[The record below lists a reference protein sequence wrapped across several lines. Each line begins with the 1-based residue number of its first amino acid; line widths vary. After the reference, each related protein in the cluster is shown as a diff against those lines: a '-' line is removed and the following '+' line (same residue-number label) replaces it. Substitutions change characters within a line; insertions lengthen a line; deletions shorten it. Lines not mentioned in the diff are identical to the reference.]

1 MAGIQAD
8 GTLVPN
14 GGPML
19 TDAALKQ
26 LKAKAK
32 PYKATDRD
40 GMYA

>member
-1 MAGIQAD
+1 
-8 GTLVPN
+8 
-14 GGPML
+14 ML

-40 GMYA
+40 GMYAYVSTTGAISFR